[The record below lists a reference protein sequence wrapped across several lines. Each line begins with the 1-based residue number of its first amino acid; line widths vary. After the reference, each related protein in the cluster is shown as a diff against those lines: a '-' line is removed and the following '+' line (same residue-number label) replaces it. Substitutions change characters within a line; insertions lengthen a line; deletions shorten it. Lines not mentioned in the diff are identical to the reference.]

1 MKVIVVGG
9 GPSGMIAAI
18 TSAQN
23 GNNVIIIERNKFL
36 GKKIL
41 VTGKGRCNVTFD
53 GDIDDFKRN
62 IILQEAVTDKMI
74 QADSMNKKPKIVPLK
89 KVFNQLFKKN

>member
-1 MKVIVVGG
+1 M
-9 GPSGMIAAI
+9 P
-18 TSAQN
+18 
-23 GNNVIIIERNKFL
+23 NNFWRMTYKEINKFCQANL
-36 GKKIL
+36 IKL
-41 VTGKGRCNVTFD
+41 Q
-53 GDIDDFKRN
+53 DDFKRN